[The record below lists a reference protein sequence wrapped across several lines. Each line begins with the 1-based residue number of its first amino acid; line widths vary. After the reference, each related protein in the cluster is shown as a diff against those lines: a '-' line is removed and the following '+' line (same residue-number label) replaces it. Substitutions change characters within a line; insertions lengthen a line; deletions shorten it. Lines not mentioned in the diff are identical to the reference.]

1 MPMISHV
8 RVSTEDQLSLPQSVA
23 LRSAGCAEIFEE
35 HTSDG
40 NRARPLLAR
49 VDQALGW
56 ARIRRSNMPSRRGA
70 IDFVSSGIRGAEAI
84 DNPQN
89 VLRGHIRP

>member
-23 LRSAGCAEIFEE
+23 LQSAGCAEIFEE

-40 NRARPLLAR
+40 NRAAFVGTRRPSTW
-49 VDQALGW
+49 LGENQSLKY
-56 ARIRRSNMPSRRGA
+56 AFTARSNRLCVQRHSWGR
-70 IDFVSSGIRGAEAI
+70 S
-84 DNPQN
+84 
-89 VLRGHIRP
+89 H